1 MCACFVCLESVPA
14 PTQSGCACRGDAG
27 LAHVA
32 CLSRAA
38 SAKAG
43 ISAWDTCGTCTHPYT
58 GETLMALARAWCA
71 GVAVES
77 DEAHLAAAHMVSVL
91 GRQGHFAEA
100 ERMSR
105 ALRASVGAR
114 HGHESEAARIL
125 DMTTAKA
132 LLFQGKHAEVER
144 SAREAVERMRLSL
157 GEEHAAT
164 MQMCQILAQALS
176 FQEKHAEAERI
187 TLAVLEAMGR
197 VYGTT
202 HAHTLECGLCAP
214 WVMWRAGKRAEA
226 EGMQRAMLVLRAGV
240 LGAEHPSSLSMR
252 TGLAAMLAG
261 QGKIDEATQ
270 TVRAALAVS
279 RRVLGPDHPETARIM
294 VSARHIEAA
303 GLMGAPALGPGARVV
318 VSGVRARPEHNGKR
332 GTVLFRESSG
342 RYAVAIDGGASAL
355 YRAECLE
362 PSASSRVPRA
372 ECLERTL
379 KRFYKSRLQKQPEF
393 GGFSHGGLPP
403 PAFVAP

>member
-1 MCACFVCLESVPA
+1 MACFVCLESVPA

-32 CLSRAA
+32 CLTRAA
-38 SAKAG
+38 SAKEG
-43 ISAWDTCGTCTHPYT
+43 IGAWDTCGTCTHPYT

-71 GVAVES
+71 SVAVES

-100 ERMSR
+100 ERTSR

-114 HGHESEAARIL
+114 HGHESEARQNPRHDHREGAAVPRQARRGR
-125 DMTTAKA
+125 A
-132 LLFQGKHAEVER
+132 LG
-144 SAREAVERMRLSL
+144 ARRRRAQ
-157 GEEHAAT
+157 EHAAT

-197 VYGTT
+197 VYGAT

-226 EGMQRAMLVLRAGV
+226 EGMQRAMLGLRAGV
-240 LGAEHPSSLSMR
+240 LGAEHPSTLSMR

-261 QGKIDEATQ
+261 RGKIDEATQ

-279 RRVLGPDHPETARIM
+279 RRVLGPDHPETARIA
-294 VSARHIEAA
+294 VTTRNIEAA
-303 GLMGAPALGPGARVV
+303 RPRGSAPR
-318 VSGVRARPEHNGKR
+318 
-332 GTVLFRESSG
+332 
-342 RYAVAIDGGASAL
+342 
-355 YRAECLE
+355 
-362 PSASSRVPRA
+362 
-372 ECLERTL
+372 
-379 KRFYKSRLQKQPEF
+379 
-393 GGFSHGGLPP
+393 
-403 PAFVAP
+403 